1 MIPSG
6 DDYPYL
12 GFSDGNLNVALA
24 TADGSNPRI
33 DLIVAY
39 VDLAEVDDTNPNNP
53 DAFVIDNVSG
63 TPSGSPAVPNNA
75 AIEAVIGVGNP
86 YIILARV
93 AVGAGVTTITN
104 ANVTDV
110 RVLTTV
116 PAGRAVTASIAP
128 GAVTTAKVAVGTI
141 VETVSSTNRTATST
155 TYASMTDS
163 IELTAGTW
171 EIWYS
176 VYGSIPSTGSNTG
189 QGGRV
194 ALSSNASTVTHPNLV
209 SIFQLAVNTGD
220 SAAKSWNMTM
230 QNRDIVQIGATT
242 TFTLIARTVSTVN
255 FEFAA
260 SIIPTVIKARKI
272 SDETP

>member
-1 MIPSG
+1 MPKFEELPAKTVPSN
-6 DDYPYL
+6 
-12 GFSDGNLNVALA
+12 SD
-24 TADGSNPRI
+24 
-33 DLIVAY
+33 
-39 VDLAEVDDTNPNNP
+39 
-53 DAFVIDNVSG
+53 
-63 TPSGSPAVPNNA
+63 
-75 AIEAVIGVGNP
+75 
-86 YIILARV
+86 ILAIADSAASNASKRMTR
-93 AVGAGVTTITN
+93 AQLLSGAPLP
-104 ANVTDV
+104 AN
-110 RVLTTV
+110 TV
-116 PAGRAVTASIAP
+116 DTQAIAP

-255 FEFAA
+255 FDFAA